1 MSNPRVDPSTSGVQ
15 VDMARSKTT
24 SPEPVTPFSKVL
36 ASGANVLVAGASV
49 ASGLVGGP
57 VLAAVVREAGNGLV
71 SAAAG
76 AGGGGGGGGAAG
88 SGAAAVAAGAGGQ
101 GSEISQMYAM
111 QRESQAFNLQ
121 LLNLQQDVQDENRR
135 FTTVSNCLKAAHDTA
150 KQAVNNM
157 HA

>member
-1 MSNPRVDPSTSGVQ
+1 
-15 VDMARSKTT
+15 
-24 SPEPVTPFSKVL
+24 
-36 ASGANVLVAGASV
+36 
-49 ASGLVGGP
+49 
-57 VLAAVVREAGNGLV
+57 
-71 SAAAG
+71 
-76 AGGGGGGGGAAG
+76 
-88 SGAAAVAAGAGGQ
+88 
-101 GSEISQMYAM
+101 MYAM